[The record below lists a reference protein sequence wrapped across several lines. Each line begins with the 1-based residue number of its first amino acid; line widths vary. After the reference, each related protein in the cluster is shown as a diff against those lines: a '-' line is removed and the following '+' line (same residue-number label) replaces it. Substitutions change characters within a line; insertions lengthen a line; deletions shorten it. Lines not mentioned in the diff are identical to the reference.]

1 MERAELRKI
10 VLSTGC
16 AEERGEAV
24 FLCDPHWSPVTRA
37 RVAELQALTPT
48 AAAGADARRG
58 DGWLCI
64 PTGGTGGGVKFA
76 RHDERTLSAAA
87 RGFCEHFGLERVNAV
102 NVLPAYHVGGLMP
115 RIRCAVTQGEHVAWD
130 WKRLE
135 AGQWPELA
143 KGRGAWVI
151 SLVPTQLKRLMEVPA
166 ALAWLRGFRL
176 IFLGG
181 GPMWPVLADAAAR
194 AQLPLALS
202 YGMTE
207 TAAMVTA
214 LRPAE
219 FIAGARSNGAAMPH
233 ARVSVDPE
241 GVIHVGGESL
251 FRGYWPEF
259 RIERE
264 LATEDLGALDERGHL
279 HVRGRRDAVI
289 ITGGMK
295 VRPTDVEAALRE
307 SGEFDDVAV
316 LGVPDPAWGE
326 AVVACFPAG
335 RTPDFARAVAALAPY
350 QKPKRFVAMPVWPR
364 NAQGKINRAA
374 LIAAASARPNPSG

>member
-1 MERAELRKI
+1 MLA
-10 VLSTGC
+10 TDC
-16 AEERGEAV
+16 AEERGEVV
-24 FLCDPHWSPVTRA
+24 FLCDRQWSPVQRA
-37 RVAELQALTPT
+37 GVAALQSQRPKSSV
-48 AAAGADARRG
+48 AGDSPIT

-87 RGFCEHFGLERVNAV
+87 RGFCAHFGLDRVNAV

-115 RIRCAVTQGEHVAWD
+115 RIRCAATQGEHVAWD

-135 AGQWPELA
+135 AGDRPTLA
-143 KGRGAWVI
+143 KDRGAWVI
-151 SLVPTQLKRLMEVPA
+151 SLVPTQLQRLIAVPE
-166 ALAWLRGFRL
+166 ALGWLRGFQL

-181 GPMWPVLADAAAR
+181 GPLWPALAKEAAR
-194 AQLPLALS
+194 TQLPLALS

-214 LRPAE
+214 LQPQE
-219 FIAGARSNGAAMPH
+219 FLAGGRSSGAAMPH
-233 ARVSVDPE
+233 ARVRVDAE
-241 GVIHVGGESL
+241 GVVHVAGESV
-251 FRGYWPEF
+251 FHGYWPET

-264 LATEDLGALDERGHL
+264 FTTEDLGVLDELGHL
-279 HVRGRRDAVI
+279 HIRGRRDAVI

-295 VRPTDVEAALRE
+295 VRPTDVEAALRA
-307 SGEFDDVAV
+307 SGEFADVAV

-335 RTPDFARAVAALAPY
+335 GPLPDFARAVQTLAPY

-374 LIAAASARPNPSG
+374 LLAAASARPNPVG